1 MDLVE
6 KIRRKAVQT
15 KKASPLDFLS
25 QSHEQKSSEQSV
37 HVDDTPADML
47 KITHLGT
54 GHFQHL
60 SEPAGTE
67 FIELKTEDPSKL
79 RYLRL
84 IVALLESSN
93 YDEAISSIAELKEL
107 G

>member
-1 MDLVE
+1 MDIVE
-6 KIRRKAVQT
+6 RIRLRATET
-15 KKASPLDFLS
+15 KKKSPLDFLS
-25 QSHEQKSSEQSV
+25 RERRESGAKHDSA
-37 HVDDTPADML
+37 VDRIPGESLTV
-47 KITHLGT
+47 THLGT

-60 SEPAGTE
+60 SDVSSTE
-67 FIELKTEDPSKL
+67 FIELKTDDPSKL